1 MIKGGKEGQDDL
13 SGGGRIRQTKPIA
26 RAHGRTDSIVLIVS
40 EAVRTSVLFSRWR
53 YKQTTLP
60 ELVFDDDCTPSS
72 FDDESSALAQ
82 VGGPETV
89 DTVSNFWKCNRSPCS
104 LSQLK
109 FVSFTGNQGTMLET
123 GFIKFQF
130 LQFHM
135 LQRMEIRAA
144 GDSGGPPAGDTLL
157 GNRAS
162 LTSSQED
169 IYFKDPST
177 NCLALVQ
184 KSLSINIDARILLE
198 MDQS

>member
-72 FDDESSALAQ
+72 FDDESSAL
-82 VGGPETV
+82 
-89 DTVSNFWKCNRSPCS
+89 
-104 LSQLK
+104 
-109 FVSFTGNQGTMLET
+109 
-123 GFIKFQF
+123 
-130 LQFHM
+130 
-135 LQRMEIRAA
+135 RMEIRAA

-162 LTSSQED
+162 LTSSQGLHLGD
-169 IYFKDPST
+169 RSP
-177 NCLALVQ
+177 
-184 KSLSINIDARILLE
+184 
-198 MDQS
+198 